1 MMSIRNY
8 MEKEIKSKELL
19 TIMEKRQE
27 LSENGYKYFDNIKD
41 IISKI
46 IKGNMKNIASGDDI
60 FDFIKPYVKKED
72 YTEAK
77 EKIEEEYR
85 QIKKLDYKMA
95 KLKDKVQVILKN
107 EKIELKEFEEVGQ
120 VTIRK
125 GKVYT
130 EIIDKVENYKE
141 MLREKL
147 EQK

>member
-1 MMSIRNY
+1 